1 MKNGEAVE
9 QQRQSETNPGG
20 NGRVD
25 GTTTPAAAIP
35 PNGFRLPLPG
45 LPAELRNNIYEFASL
60 ADTPFQLKPRCKVQQ
75 ARHLLTTCPLIL
87 TNHEVAEEYYAVL
100 AKLSITDPHIK
111 LLARVTDFNFR
122 HLIRFLTTEIS
133 APQLAEAGAAKR
145 LIIEL
150 TITAVGSINP
160 ERYSDWVNF
169 CQKRGVSAGYTV
181 NNAASGVTFDSS
193 DLMAWEGLGRADRE
207 TMKICCALRDWRQ
220 FRNWRG
226 ALGFDACYLIGW
238 SGDVVNGSFRLDG
251 ESAEARLGSVEG
263 ALR

>member
-1 MKNGEAVE
+1 MA
-9 QQRQSETNPGG
+9 SSSPFL
-20 NGRVD
+20 
-25 GTTTPAAAIP
+25 A
-35 PNGFRLPLPG
+35 
-45 LPAELRNNIYEFASL
+45 LPAELRNNIYGFASL
-60 ADTPFQLKPRCKVQQ
+60 ADTPYQLKPRCKVQQ

-100 AKLSITDPHIK
+100 AKLSTTNPQIK

-133 APQLAEAGAAKR
+133 GPQLAEAGAAKR

-150 TITAVGSINP
+150 TITAVGSIDP

-169 CQKRGVSAGYTV
+169 CQKRDVSAGYTV

-193 DLMAWEGLGRADRE
+193 DFMAWEGLGKADRE

-220 FRNWRG
+220 FRNLGMWSMVAFASMGR
-226 ALGFDACYLIGW
+226 AL
-238 SGDVVNGSFRLDG
+238 
-251 ESAEARLGSVEG
+251 RLGLGSEKRAGLSDRVDVLSFCCHRPHQAVEHSSVDLINGQFVHAPGGGRPSMRRPE
-263 ALR
+263 ADST